1 MQIILALLL
10 CATAV
15 LGFSPEFRKVQFLS
29 VSRFKSEQKRLR
41 ASTSDKGEFLF
52 GSSSVHPDT
61 DVDLFSDDDD
71 PTNEVIREYRDE
83 LVSLRGTPELVDRLE
98 NLVKKHPGKSNLI
111 TLYWWFRV

>member
-1 MQIILALLL
+1 M
-10 CATAV
+10 
-15 LGFSPEFRKVQFLS
+15 
-29 VSRFKSEQKRLR
+29 
-41 ASTSDKGEFLF
+41 
-52 GSSSVHPDT
+52 
-61 DVDLFSDDDD
+61 DLFSDDDD